1 MKKVLA
7 LVLVLMLALSVAF
20 TATAEETPKVIL
32 IAKSYQNMFYQASF
46 QGSDQAGVDFGL
58 DVSNQGPDQETNVSG
73 QVEMIKAA
81 VNQKPAAIILA
92 SIDTDACY
100 DALVLAKD
108 QGIPVIGFDSGVPG
122 DQSGAVVATSAT
134 NNYTAGAFT
143 AENLFANE
151 EFQAKI
157 AAASEDNKLVVGV
170 LAQDS
175 ISGSIVQRVT
185 GFVDKM
191 VELLEGLDGMEGAV
205 EVTGQNVWNKES
217 ANPAKINVAIT
228 VPPSAIASDIQAA
241 AAQQLN
247 TENMVALFAS
257 NQQAVD
263 GLLGAT
269 ADGTELDRENGR
281 YKDLLVVGFDAG
293 AGQKKAVA
301 AGQMLGAVTQDPYN
315 MGYQAVRLAADIL
328 NGETPEDVDTGCKWY
343 DASNI
348 EQEDI
353 AILLYD

>member
-7 LVLVLMLALSVAF
+7 LVLVLMLTLSVAV
-20 TATAEETPKVIL
+20 TATAEETPKIIL
-32 IAKSYQNMFYQASF
+32 IAKSFQNMFYQASF
-46 QGSDQAGVDFGL
+46 KGSDDAGAEFGYE
-58 DVSNQGPDQETNVSG
+58 VVNQGPDQETNVSG
-73 QVEMIKAA
+73 QVEMIAAA
-81 VNQKPAAIILA
+81 VNQNPAAIILA
-92 SIDTDACY
+92 SIETEACF
-100 DALVLAKD
+100 DVLTRAKD

-134 NNYTAGAFT
+134 DNTTAGAFV
-143 AENLFANE
+143 AENLFANAD
-151 EFQAKI
+151 FQAKMSE
-157 AAASEDNKLVVGV
+157 ATEDNKLVVGV

-185 GFVDKM
+185 GFVDKI
-191 VELLEGLDGMEGAV
+191 VELLETLPGMEGAV

-217 ANPAKINVAIT
+217 ANPAKITVSIA
-228 VPPSAIASDIQAA
+228 VPPSATNADVQTA

-257 NQQAVD
+257 NQTAVD

-269 ADGTELDRENGR
+269 ADGTELDRETGR
-281 YKDLLVVGFDAG
+281 YKDLMVVGFDAG

-301 AGQMLGAVTQDPYN
+301 AGLFLGSVTQDPYN
-315 MGYQAVRLAADIL
+315 MGYQAVRIAHDIL

-348 EQEDI
+348 EDEDI